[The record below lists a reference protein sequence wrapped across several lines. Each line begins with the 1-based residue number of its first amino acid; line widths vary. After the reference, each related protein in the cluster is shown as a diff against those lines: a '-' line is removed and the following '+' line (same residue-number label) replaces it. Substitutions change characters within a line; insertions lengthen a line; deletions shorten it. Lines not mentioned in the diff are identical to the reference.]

1 MINTAKELDAA
12 LQKGVS
18 ERSQIDQGSE
28 VRSSDTVANG
38 CENPPTFLENARK
51 LSRKG
56 QALEVSVF
64 LFLIVPSTVLSLFT
78 AGQWNHGFVV
88 TAAAVIVR
96 DIAMCSLVLYFLWRN
111 ADPFQSIGWTFS
123 FWPVHVAIGIF
134 AFPVMFFGA
143 MLAAFLFMKMG
154 LSLPQSTL
162 RSVLAVRSWS
172 QVPLAV
178 LLVAVV
184 AVTEETI
191 FRGYLLL
198 RLKNVSGNMP
208 FAVVVSTVVFA
219 MGHGY
224 EGQAGIA
231 TIGLLGLF
239 FTLMYVGTNSLVA
252 PVVLHFLQDLVA
264 VVVVPM
270 LTRGHQ

>member
-1 MINTAKELDAA
+1 
-12 LQKGVS
+12 
-18 ERSQIDQGSE
+18 
-28 VRSSDTVANG
+28 VANG
-38 CENPPTFLENARK
+38 CENPPVLSEYVRK

-56 QALEVSVF
+56 QALEVGVL
-64 LFLIVPSTVLSLFT
+64 LFLIVPSMVLSLFV
-78 AGQWNHGFVV
+78 AGQWTYGFVM
-88 TAAAVIVR
+88 TAATVIVR
-96 DIAMCSLVLYFLWRN
+96 DLAMCSLVLYLVWRN
-111 ADPFQSIGWTFS
+111 ADPFQSIGWTSS
-123 FWPVHVAIGIF
+123 FWPVQVAIGIV

-143 MLAAFLFMKMG
+143 LLAAFLFMKMG

-198 RLKNVSGNMP
+198 RLKNASGNMS
-208 FAVVVSTVVFA
+208 FAVVVSTLVFA
-219 MGHGY
+219 FGHGY

-239 FTLMYVGTNSLVA
+239 FTLMYLGTGSLVA
-252 PVVLHFLQDLVA
+252 PVVLHFLQDLVG
-264 VVVVPM
+264 VVVIPLLM
-270 LTRGHQ
+270 KTYQ